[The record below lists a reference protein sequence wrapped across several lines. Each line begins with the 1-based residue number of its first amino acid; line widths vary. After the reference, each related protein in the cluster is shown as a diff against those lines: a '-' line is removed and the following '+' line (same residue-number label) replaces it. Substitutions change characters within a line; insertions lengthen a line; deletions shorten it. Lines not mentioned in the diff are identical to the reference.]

1 MPSLI
6 ERPAG
11 RRPAGYSPSTQIVRP
26 YDHFGEVSS
35 TRTMVLA
42 RPAGAHHCTRSGV
55 CELSLAYESSSVI
68 HQALKSSS
76 TTYLKELGSGNE
88 EEVPGS
94 EEAHVVR
101 LPPKRKVPLTVQ
113 VVTRRKGRITNYDL
127 TEIDL

>member
-76 TTYLKELGSGNE
+76 TTYLKERGAGDE
-88 EEVPGS
+88 EIPGS
-94 EEAHVVR
+94 EDAHIVR
-101 LPPKRKVPLTVQ
+101 LPPKRRMPLIVQ
-113 VVTRRKGRITNYDL
+113 VATRRRGRITNYDH

>member
-11 RRPAGYSPSTQIVRP
+11 RRHAGYSPSTQIVRP

-35 TRTMVLA
+35 IRTMVLA

-76 TTYLKELGSGNE
+76 TTYLKERGAGDE
-88 EEVPGS
+88 EIPGS
-94 EEAHVVR
+94 EDAHIVR
-101 LPPKRKVPLTVQ
+101 LPPKRRMPLIVQ
-113 VVTRRKGRITNYDL
+113 VVTRRRGRITNYDH

>member
-76 TTYLKELGSGNE
+76 TTYLKERSAGDE
-88 EEVPGS
+88 EIPGS
-94 EEAHVVR
+94 EDAHIVR
-101 LPPKRKVPLTVQ
+101 LPPKRRMPLIVQ
-113 VVTRRKGRITNYDL
+113 VVTRRRGRITNYDH

>member
-11 RRPAGYSPSTQIVRP
+11 RRPAGYSPSTQILWL
-26 YDHFGEVSS
+26 YDHFSEVSS
-35 TRTMVLA
+35 TQTKTLA
-42 RPAGAHHCTRSGV
+42 HPAGAYHCVSPKTYK
-55 CELSLAYESSSVI
+55 LSLAYESSSII
-68 HQALKSSS
+68 HQDLKSRS

>member
-55 CELSLAYESSSVI
+55 CELSLAYGSSSVI

-76 TTYLKELGSGNE
+76 TTYLKERGAGDE
-88 EEVPGS
+88 EIPGS
-94 EEAHVVR
+94 EDAHIVR
-101 LPPKRKVPLTVQ
+101 LPPKRRMPLIVQ
-113 VVTRRKGRITNYDL
+113 VVTRRRGRITNYDH